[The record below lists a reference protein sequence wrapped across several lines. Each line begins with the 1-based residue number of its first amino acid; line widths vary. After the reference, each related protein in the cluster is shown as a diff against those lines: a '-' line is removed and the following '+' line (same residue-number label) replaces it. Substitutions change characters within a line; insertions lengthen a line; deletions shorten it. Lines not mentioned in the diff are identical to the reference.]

1 MCYEVQNKAKK
12 VYSNDVCRLYNVIT
26 TKLENMNMHMYL
38 GKLDCLVNDYN
49 NLMPSPHDV
58 ETFHWQH
65 NQYFMVLALA
75 GLPLE
80 LDSVRN
86 QILLAPIVPTY
97 DMFSEQLLHLST
109 LHILP
114 FLCLYY

>member
-80 LDSVRN
+80 LD
-86 QILLAPIVPTY
+86 
-97 DMFSEQLLHLST
+97 
-109 LHILP
+109 
-114 FLCLYY
+114 